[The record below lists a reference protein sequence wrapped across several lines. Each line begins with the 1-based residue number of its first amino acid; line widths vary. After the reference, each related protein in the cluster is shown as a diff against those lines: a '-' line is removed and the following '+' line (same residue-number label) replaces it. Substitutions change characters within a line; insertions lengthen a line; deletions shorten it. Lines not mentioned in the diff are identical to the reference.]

1 MTQSASSS
9 VVPLSKAQPAGLRV
23 LFLTEMWERFS
34 FYGMRALLVIYLVN
48 ALGYSR
54 ENALALYG
62 IYTGLVYFTPI
73 LGGALADRY
82 LGQRQ
87 AVVVGGLIMVAG
99 HFAMAFEPLLH
110 FALGLIIVGNG
121 FFKPNVSSMVGDLYA
136 DKTDP
141 RRAGGYSIFYMGI
154 NLGAFIAPL
163 IAGTLGEKLG
173 WHYGF
178 AVAGIGMALGL
189 VQLIRGQHLL
199 GRAGLKAHQSG
210 VSWADARRIVVWASA
225 SILTVAAV
233 IVAWPVLGD
242 LYASLS
248 SVTRGVLIA
257 GAGLGFLWWVAKP
270 DRNAQHPPLSKAD
283 WAKVLGILGVM
294 VFVVAFWTGFE
305 QKAGTMSLF
314 ADKQTDRD
322 VLGFVIPT
330 SWFQSIN
337 PLTIVLLAPLFS
349 TAWTWLDRSR
359 FALSDVAK
367 QGWGMIVLGLAF
379 VLMTEV
385 QAMADVQGKVAP
397 LWLAL
402 VIVIFTIGE
411 LMLSP
416 VGLSMVS
423 RVAPAR
429 LAALMMG
436 AWMLSSA
443 IANYLAGTLEHYLQG
458 SGWPL
463 FPFLAATSMGAGTLL
478 LVLTPLFNRLM
489 GLRKASA

>member
-1 MTQSASSS
+1 MTQSVSSDVQTS
-9 VVPLSKAQPAGLRV
+9 WAQPAGLRV

-34 FYGMRALLVIYLVN
+34 YYGMRALLVIYLVN

-62 IYTGLVYFTPI
+62 MYTGLVYFTPL

-87 AVVVGGLIMVAG
+87 AVVIGGLVMVAG

-110 FALGLIIVGNG
+110 FALGLLIVGNG
-121 FFKPNVSSMVGDLYA
+121 FFKPNVSVMVGELYA
-136 DKTDP
+136 DKSDP

-178 AVAGIGMALGL
+178 AVAGIGMTLGL
-189 VQLIRGQHLL
+189 VQLLRGQHLL
-199 GRAGLKAHQSG
+199 GRAGLRAHQ
-210 VSWADARRIVVWASA
+210 VALTWADARRIVVWVSA
-225 SILTVAAV
+225 SVLSVAV
-233 IVAWPVLGD
+233 VLVAWRVLGD
-242 LYASLS
+242 WYGTLS
-248 SVTRGVLIA
+248 SLTRGLLMAA
-257 GAGLGFLWWVAKP
+257 GAVSLLFWVAQP
-270 DRNAQHPPLSKAD
+270 DRTSEHPPLSRSD
-283 WAKVLGILGVM
+283 WGKLAGILGVM

-314 ADKQTDRD
+314 ADQQTDRN
-322 VLGFVIPT
+322 VAGFVIPT

-337 PLTIVLLAPLFS
+337 PLTIVLLAPVFS
-349 TAWTWLDRSR
+349 WAWTRLDRSR

-367 QGWGMIVLGLAF
+367 QGWGMVVLGLGCL
-379 VLMTEV
+379 LMIEV
-385 QAMADVQGKVAP
+385 QALADVQGKVAP
-397 LWLAL
+397 LWLAG

-423 RVAPAR
+423 RVAPSR
-429 LAALMMG
+429 LVALMMG
-436 AWMLSSA
+436 AWMLSFA
-443 IANYLAGTLEHYLQG
+443 VANYLAGSLEHFLKG
-458 SGWPL
+458 TDWPL
-463 FPFLAATSMGAGTLL
+463 FQFLALTSMGAGALL

-489 GLRKASA
+489 GLKKAST

>member
-1 MTQSASSS
+1 MNQSSTAS
-9 VVPLSKAQPAGLRV
+9 LAQPVGLRV

-34 FYGMRALLVIYLVN
+34 YYGMRALLVIYLVN

-62 IYTGLVYFTPI
+62 MYSALVYFTPLI
-73 LGGALADRY
+73 GGALADRY

-87 AVVVGGLIMVAG
+87 AVVIGGVIMVFG

-110 FALGLIIVGNG
+110 VALGLLIVGNG
-121 FFKPNVSSMVGDLYA
+121 FFKPNVSSMVGGLYA
-136 DKTDP
+136 DPTDP

-178 AVAGIGMALGL
+178 AVAGVGMALGL
-189 VQLIRGQHLL
+189 IQFLRGQQVL
-199 GRAGLKAHQSG
+199 GRAGLLAHQSA
-210 VSWADARRIVVWASA
+210 VSGSDVRRIAMWVGASVMTVVLAVMSWSVVGTWLE
-225 SILTVAAV
+225 SLTSWV
-233 IVAWPVLGD
+233 
-242 LYASLS
+242 
-248 SVTRGVLIA
+248 RGVLI
-257 GAGLGFLWWVAKP
+257 GLVVLGFLWFVCKP
-270 DRNAQHPPLSKAD
+270 DTSGEHPPLTQED
-283 WAKVLGILGVM
+283 WLKVVGLLGVM

-314 ADKQTDRD
+314 ADQQTDRD

-330 SWFQSIN
+330 AWFQSIN

-349 TAWTWLDRSR
+349 MAWTRLDHSR
-359 FALSDVAK
+359 YALSDVAK
-367 QGWGMIVLGLAF
+367 QGWGMILLGLAF
-379 VLMTEV
+379 VLMSEV
-385 QAMADVQGKVAP
+385 QALADAQGKVGP
-397 LWLAL
+397 HWLAL

-429 LAALMMG
+429 LAALLMG
-436 AWMLSSA
+436 AWLLSSA
-443 IANYLAGTLEHYLQG
+443 IANYMAGNLERLLKG
-458 SGWPL
+458 TDWPL
-463 FPFLAATSMGAGTLL
+463 FPFLAALALCAGALL
-478 LVLTPLFNRLM
+478 LVLTPWFNRMM
-489 GLRKASA
+489 GLKKTSA